1 MYFMWLCVS
10 MLGHVEKL
18 WYVNNEIVLV
28 FIQILLEA
36 LSRCVAVLTASS
48 KPDDMA
54 VQVMTK
60 HMISL
65 SLQSHFCM
73 CTF

>member
-1 MYFMWLCVS
+1 

-18 WYVNNEIVLV
+18 WYVNNVILLV

-48 KPDDMA
+48 KPEDMA

-73 CTF
+73 CIF

>member
-1 MYFMWLCVS
+1 MCKYTEAC
-10 MLGHVEKL
+10 GKL
-18 WYVNNEIVLV
+18 WYVSNEIVLV

-54 VQVMTK
+54 VQVMPK

-65 SLQSHFCM
+65 SLLSHFYM